1 MDHRVKPGDDVER
14 RTPDDSVIV
23 GRRLR
28 GTEMTGGPPAMASL
42 ILTVIGPDRPG
53 LVRALA
59 QSVAAHGGS
68 WLESRMARLGGQ
80 FAGIVLVEAPDSL
93 LEDLRALENQG
104 LRIVVQTASV
114 GEASAAPQTGER
126 LALEVVGNDRPG
138 IVRDVARVLAEHG
151 VNIEELTTGVVSGSF
166 SGETLFRA
174 TALVR
179 APDAASVAAI
189 RAGLEFLGN
198 EMMVDIQPAGDAAS
212 PR

>member
-1 MDHRVKPGDDVER
+1 
-14 RTPDDSVIV
+14 
-23 GRRLR
+23 
-28 GTEMTGGPPAMASL
+28 MASL

-59 QSVAAHGGS
+59 QAVAAHGGS

-93 LEDLRALENQG
+93 LQDLRALESEG
-104 LRIVVQTASV
+104 LRIVVQP
-114 GEASAAPQTGER
+114 GSAPATSGAAAQTGER
-126 LALEVVGNDRPG
+126 MALEVVGNDRPG

-151 VNIEELTTGVVSGSF
+151 VNIEELTTDVVSGSF

-189 RAGLEFLGN
+189 RSGLEFLGN
-198 EMMVDIQPAGDAAS
+198 EMMVDIHPAGDAAA